1 MTIKLIVIDMD
12 DTFLRPDKTY
22 DEEKAEYVFHQLA
35 ERDTVI
41 AIASGNYTPLLESYF
56 DERILQDI
64 YLASDDGNIL
74 RNNEEVLRTLPLN
87 REDAENIYHYIDDIE
102 GYYPIFST
110 GRNAYVKGPI
120 DDTVADEIS
129 VYFKDFEL
137 IENFDHIPSN
147 KEIVK
152 MEFYCEHPLEDIK
165 KLMKE
170 IEEKNPGVTAV
181 TSGEEWLDIYHENGG
196 KGEAV
201 KFLQDRYR
209 TSKEETMCFGD
220 SLNDRT
226 MMKEA
231 DYSVAMENADDDL
244 KEHCR
249 FEIGTSE
256 DQAVLDL
263 LEQLIN
269 EENLDFLEKYQR

>member
-12 DTFLRPDKTY
+12 DTFLRADKTY
-22 DEEKAEYVFHQLA
+22 NEEKAEYVFHQLA

-64 YLASDDGNIL
+64 YLASEEGNIL
-74 RNNEEVLRTLPLN
+74 SNNEEVLRTLPLN

-120 DDTVADEIS
+120 DDIVADEIS

-165 KLMKE
+165 KLMTE
-170 IEEKNPGVTAV
+170 IEEKYPIVTAV
-181 TSGEEWLDIYHENGG
+181 TSCEEWLDIYYEDGG

-201 KFLQDRYR
+201 KFLQYLYL
-209 TSKEETMCFGD
+209 TSKYKTMWFGV
-220 SLNDRT
+220 
-226 MMKEA
+226 
-231 DYSVAMENADDDL
+231 SVNKKIVYIVNNRLIE
-244 KEHCR
+244 
-249 FEIGTSE
+249 
-256 DQAVLDL
+256 VL
-263 LEQLIN
+263 
-269 EENLDFLEKYQR
+269 